1 VLDTKF
7 SHYKGSLKM
16 GVAAGHDATNA
27 TEVVELM
34 SSTSHVD
41 GATFV
46 NLVPDRAKQPTLK
59 TASGFIAGRCTY
71 LSTVFKYDSAAGTDK
86 KHASSL
92 TMFENAGI
100 GVGKTITYE
109 LLLGSL
115 DKDGGLRTL
124 LADGFRSTQAVPVAE
139 DTHAYTAVTTA
150 YPSMV
155 SSFASPLPSEA
166 ELTRLAHVLKEEFKH
181 RPVARTKAMQPA
193 TGRGSDARDVR
204 ALPLH
209 QAQLPQEIYQGESL
223 REAREQVQR
232 GTRGCCAGHIRSGGN
247 RCRFGRGEPDAS
259 HDADRSHR
267 AAAFFQHVAC
277 DGIRAQPGPRSRA
290 ALLRGGDRAARAV
303 VS

>member
-1 VLDTKF
+1 MHASTR
-7 SHYKGSLKM
+7 S
-16 GVAAGHDATNA
+16 
-27 TEVVELM
+27 VVELM

-109 LLLGSL
+109 QLLGSL

-124 LADGFRSTQAVPVAE
+124 LADGFRSTQAVAE
-139 DTHAYTAVTTA
+139 DTPAYTAVTTA

-155 SSFASPLPSEA
+155 SSFATSLPSEA
-166 ELTRLAHVLKEEFKH
+166 ELKRLAHVLKEEFKH

-193 TGRGSDARDVR
+193 AGRVAPTPEMSQLFHCTKRNCPRKFIKERAFAAHVSKCKEGLADAVR
-204 ALPLH
+204 VTSGVAAINAASGAVNQMQATMPTVRTVRPPSISTLPVM
-209 QAQLPQEIYQGESL
+209 G
-223 REAREQVQR
+223 
-232 GTRGCCAGHIRSGGN
+232 
-247 RCRFGRGEPDAS
+247 FGRNPG
-259 HDADRSHR
+259 R
-267 AAAFFQHVAC
+267 AAAQHFSEEE
-277 DGIRAQPGPRSRA
+277 IAQ
-290 ALLRGGDRAARAV
+290 LVKV